1 MVEMAWSL
9 PMTMKVRDGKS
20 KWILRQ
26 VLYQYVPEK
35 LIERP
40 KAGFG
45 IPLGDWLRGPLRD
58 WVESLLDVN
67 RLQQEGFFNVEY
79 IRAKWQAHLEGRR
92 NNSTFLW
99 NILMFQVWLEE
110 NR

>member
-1 MVEMAWSL
+1 
-9 PMTMKVRDGKS
+9 MKVRDGKS

-26 VLYQYVPEK
+26 VLYQYVPK
-35 LIERP
+35 NLIERP
-40 KAGFG
+40 KAGFA

-58 WVESLLDVN
+58 WVEALLDET

-79 IRAKWQAHLEGRR
+79 IRAKWQAHLEERR
-92 NNSTFLW
+92 NHSTFLW

-110 NR
+110 NK